1 MTARECIG
9 RIGGCNSHGK
19 QLGYRPPGERAR
31 HNPPMHIEALRL
43 SPGDDLRL
51 ALQAAWA
58 GLSTAHGVQAG
69 CVVSAVGSLHDAVL
83 RLAAEPGGTRIS
95 GPLELLTLSGTFSA
109 QGPHLHAS
117 VSRADGSVCGGHL
130 LPGCTVRTT
139 AEVVLA
145 LLPGWQFS
153 RQLDAATGFA
163 ELVARR
169 LPGVDMP

>member
-1 MTARECIG
+1 
-9 RIGGCNSHGK
+9 
-19 QLGYRPPGERAR
+19 
-31 HNPPMHIEALRL
+31 MHIEALRL

-83 RLAAEPGGTRIS
+83 RFAAELGGTRIS
-95 GPLELLTLSGTFSA
+95 GPLELLSLSGTFSA
-109 QGPHLHAS
+109 DGPHLHAS
-117 VSRADGSVCGGHL
+117 VSRADGTVAGGHL

-145 LLPGWQFS
+145 LLPGWRFS

-163 ELVARR
+163 ELVAVR
-169 LPGVDMP
+169 LPVAEGSAGS

>member
-1 MTARECIG
+1 
-9 RIGGCNSHGK
+9 
-19 QLGYRPPGERAR
+19 
-31 HNPPMHIEALRL
+31 MHIEALRL

-58 GLSTAHGVQAG
+58 RMSTAHGVQAG
-69 CVVSAVGSLHDAVL
+69 CVVSAMGSLHDAVL
-83 RLAAEPGGTRIS
+83 RFAGEPGGTRIS
-95 GPLELLTLSGTFSA
+95 GPLELLSLSGTFSA
-109 QGPHLHAS
+109 DGPHLHAS

-163 ELVARR
+163 ELVAQR
-169 LPGVDMP
+169 LPVVDRP